1 MVEWFDTLIT
11 AICGPTES
19 ASPLVKT
26 HEIQQPAPP
35 STTSLDASTTYMP
48 SGEHTREDMLLST
61 WLQSASTKKICS
73 TSCAA
78 LLFTTKIRWMQWKRN
93 WEQAYPRSSKN
104 GKDQKIIFK
113 AFPL

>member
-11 AICGPTES
+11 EICGPTES

-48 SGEHTREDMLLST
+48 SGEHTREDMLLSM
-61 WLQSASTKKICS
+61 WLQSASTKKFAVHLVQHCF
-73 TSCAA
+73 
-78 LLFTTKIRWMQWKRN
+78 LLQRLDGC
-93 WEQAYPRSSKN
+93 N
-104 GKDQKIIFK
+104 GRGIGNKLTLDPVKMEK
-113 AFPL
+113 TRK

>member
-35 STTSLDASTTYMP
+35 STTSLDASTT
-48 SGEHTREDMLLST
+48 
-61 WLQSASTKKICS
+61 
-73 TSCAA
+73 
-78 LLFTTKIRWMQWKRN
+78 
-93 WEQAYPRSSKN
+93 
-104 GKDQKIIFK
+104 
-113 AFPL
+113 